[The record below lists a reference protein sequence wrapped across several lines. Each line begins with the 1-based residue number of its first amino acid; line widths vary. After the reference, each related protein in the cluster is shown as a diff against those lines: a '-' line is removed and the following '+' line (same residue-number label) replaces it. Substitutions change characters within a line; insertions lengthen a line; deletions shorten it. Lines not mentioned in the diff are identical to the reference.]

1 MIKWL
6 QRNGIGAISAA
17 HSDGRADQWD
27 TIAEEAY
34 VQLLTESGLTFAFL
48 EISFDS
54 QVIGRLIF
62 ELFPGLA
69 AQTVENF
76 LALCESEEG
85 RKGYVGTPIHR
96 IKPGGWMQGGDV
108 LTGNGDGGTTASGNS
123 LTDESFAIEHSEYGI
138 LGMANNGNPHS
149 ATSQFYVTFAP
160 TPSFDKKYVAFG
172 KLVDGTKLLQY
183 LEQLDCKNERP
194 NAEVIIS
201 DAGRVVQ
208 KSLDVMAADEDEAAT
223 RLQAIHRSR
232 LARKEQQERKKAAA
246 RVQAA
251 KRGQAQRR
259 QQKQEAEAAV
269 KLQAINRGRNARKK

>member
-1 MIKWL
+1 M
-6 QRNGIGAISAA
+6 
-17 HSDGRADQWD
+17 
-27 TIAEEAY
+27 
-34 VQLLTESGLTFAFL
+34 
-48 EISFDS
+48 
-54 QVIGRLIF
+54 
-62 ELFPGLA
+62 
-69 AQTVENF
+69 
-76 LALCESEEG
+76 
-85 RKGYVGTPIHR
+85 
-96 IKPGGWMQGGDV
+96 
-108 LTGNGDGGTTASGNS
+108 
-123 LTDESFAIEHSEYGI
+123 
-138 LGMANNGNPHS
+138 
-149 ATSQFYVTFAP
+149 
-160 TPSFDKKYVAFG
+160 AFG
-172 KLVDGTKLLQY
+172 KLVDGTKLLRY